1 MIRKATLKDLDR
13 ILKITKSCTE
23 EMISKNIF
31 QWNDSY
37 PTRKAFK
44 NDLRKGWLYVR
55 QEKRKVIGCICISD
69 FMDEEYISVKWLST
83 NNNNIY
89 IHRLAVD
96 PTYQGQGFAKEMMS
110 FAENFAKNN
119 DYQSIRLDTFSMNVR
134 NQRFYK
140 QRGYKRLSNIFF
152 PNQSKEPF
160 YCYELIL

>member
-1 MIRKATLKDLDR
+1 MIRKATLKDLDA
-13 ILKITKSCTE
+13 ILKITKSCAE

-37 PTRKAFK
+37 PNRKAFE
-44 NDLRKGWLYVR
+44 NDIHNGWLYVR
-55 QEKRKVIGCICISD
+55 EEKRKIIGSICISD
-69 FMDEEYISVKWLST
+69 FMDEEYIAVRWLST

-96 PTYQGQGFAKEMMS
+96 PTSQGQGFGQDMMN
-110 FAENFAKNN
+110 FAENFAKRKN
-119 DYQSIRLDTFSMNVR
+119 YQSIRLDTFSMNIR

-140 QRGYKRLSNIFF
+140 QRGYKRLGSIFF

>member
-1 MIRKATLKDLDR
+1 MIRKATLKDLDA
-13 ILKITKSCTE
+13 ILKITKSCAE
-23 EMISKNIF
+23 QMISKNIF

-37 PTRKAFK
+37 PNRKAFE
-44 NDLRKGWLYVR
+44 NDIHNGWLYAR
-55 QEKRKVIGCICISD
+55 EEKRKIIGSICVSD
-69 FMDEEYISVKWLST
+69 FMDEEYLAVRWLST

-96 PTYQGQGFAKEMMS
+96 PTSQGQGFGQDMMN
-110 FAENFAKNN
+110 FAENFAKRKN
-119 DYQSIRLDTFSMNVR
+119 YQSIRLDTFSMNVR

>member
-1 MIRKATLKDLDR
+1 MIRKATLKDLDA
-13 ILKITKSCTE
+13 ILKITKSCAE

-37 PTRKAFK
+37 PNRKAFE
-44 NDLRKGWLYVR
+44 NDIHNDRLYVR
-55 QEKRKVIGCICISD
+55 EEKRKIIGSICVSD

-96 PTYQGQGFAKEMMS
+96 PTSQGQGFGQDMMN
-110 FAENFAKNN
+110 FAENFAKRKN
-119 DYQSIRLDTFSMNVR
+119 YQSIRLDTFSMNVR

-140 QRGYKRLSNIFF
+140 QRGYRRLGSIFF

>member
-1 MIRKATLKDLDR
+1 MIRKATLKDLDA
-13 ILKITKSCTE
+13 ILKITKSCAE

-37 PTRKAFK
+37 PNRKAFE
-44 NDLRKGWLYVR
+44 NDIHNGWLYVR
-55 QEKRKVIGCICISD
+55 EEKRKIIGSICVSD
-69 FMDEEYISVKWLST
+69 FMDEEYLAVRWLST

-96 PTYQGQGFAKEMMS
+96 PTSQCQGFGQDNIS
-110 FAENFAKNN
+110 
-119 DYQSIRLDTFSMNVR
+119 

-140 QRGYKRLSNIFF
+140 QRGYKRLGSIFF

>member
-1 MIRKATLKDLDR
+1 MIRKATLKDLDA
-13 ILKITKSCTE
+13 ILKITKSCAE

-37 PTRKAFK
+37 PNRKAFE
-44 NDLRKGWLYVR
+44 NDIHNGRLYVR
-55 QEKRKVIGCICISD
+55 EEKRKIIGSICVSD
-69 FMDEEYISVKWLST
+69 FMDEEYLAVRWLST
-83 NNNNIY
+83 SNNNIY

-96 PTYQGQGFAKEMMS
+96 PTSQGQGFGQDMMN
-110 FAENFAKNN
+110 FAENFAKRKN
-119 DYQSIRLDTFSMNVR
+119 YQSIRLDTFSMNVR

-140 QRGYKRLSNIFF
+140 QRGYKRLGSIFF

>member
-1 MIRKATLKDLDR
+1 MIRKATLKDLDA
-13 ILKITKSCTE
+13 ILKITKSCAE

-31 QWNDSY
+31 QWSDSY
-37 PTRKAFK
+37 PNRKAFK
-44 NDLRKGWLYVR
+44 NDIHNGWLYVR
-55 QEKRKVIGCICISD
+55 EEKRKIIGSICVSD
-69 FMDEEYISVKWLST
+69 FMDEEYLAVRWLST

-96 PTYQGQGFAKEMMS
+96 PTSQGQGFGQDMMN
-110 FAENFAKNN
+110 FAENFAKRKN
-119 DYQSIRLDTFSMNVR
+119 YQSIRLDTFSMNIR

-140 QRGYKRLSNIFF
+140 QRGYKRLGSIFF

>member
-1 MIRKATLKDLDR
+1 MIRKATLKDLDA
-13 ILKITKSCTE
+13 ILKITKSCAE

-37 PTRKAFK
+37 PNRKAFE
-44 NDLRKGWLYVR
+44 NDIHNDRLYVR
-55 QEKRKVIGCICISD
+55 EEKRKIIGSICVSD
-69 FMDEEYISVKWLST
+69 FMDEEYLAVKWLST

-96 PTYQGQGFAKEMMS
+96 PTYQGQGFGQDMMN
-110 FAENFAKNN
+110 FAENFAKRKN
-119 DYQSIRLDTFSMNVR
+119 YQSIRLDTFSMNIR

-140 QRGYKRLSNIFF
+140 QRGYKRLGSIFF

>member
-1 MIRKATLKDLDR
+1 MIRKATLKDLDA
-13 ILKITKSCTE
+13 ILKITKSCAE

-37 PTRKAFK
+37 PNRKAFE
-44 NDLRKGWLYVR
+44 NDIHNGRLYVR
-55 QEKRKVIGCICISD
+55 EEKRKIIGSICVSD
-69 FMDEEYISVKWLST
+69 FMDEEYLAVKWLST

-96 PTYQGQGFAKEMMS
+96 PTSQGQGFGQDMMN
-110 FAENFAKNN
+110 FAENFAKRKN
-119 DYQSIRLDTFSMNVR
+119 YQSIRLDTFSMNVR

-140 QRGYKRLSNIFF
+140 QRGYRRLGSIFF